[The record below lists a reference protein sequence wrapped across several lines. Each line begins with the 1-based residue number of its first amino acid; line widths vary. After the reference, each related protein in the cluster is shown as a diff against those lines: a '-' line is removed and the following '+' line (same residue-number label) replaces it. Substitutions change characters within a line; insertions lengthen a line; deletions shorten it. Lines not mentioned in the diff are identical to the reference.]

1 MTAVEREAVEHLEQT
16 LSTLTNWYAEQAE
29 QDHQMFAFRRGQAQ
43 KAADALGMILAEGP
57 PHLVPLAAGEVD
69 GIAFYWPLTVTP

>member
-1 MTAVEREAVEHLEQT
+1 MTAAEREAVEHMEQT

-29 QDHQMFAFRRGQAQ
+29 LEHEMYGYRRGRAEQMAE
-43 KAADALGMILAEGP
+43 ALGMKLAEGP

-69 GIAFYWPLTVTP
+69 GIVFYWPLAVTS